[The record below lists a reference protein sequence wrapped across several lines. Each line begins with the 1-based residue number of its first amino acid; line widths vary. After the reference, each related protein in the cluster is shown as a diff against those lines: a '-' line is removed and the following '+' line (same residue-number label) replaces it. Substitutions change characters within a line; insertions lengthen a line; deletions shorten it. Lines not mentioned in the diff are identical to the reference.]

1 MSLGSSDMAGSA
13 LGLASSLLL
22 LASMI
27 QGLQDVEV
35 FHHEEMEALVGQ
47 NVTLPCTV
55 RNTDLKI
62 ISIEWKKRQNKDIK
76 LALYS
81 RDYGVNYF
89 WSNVSIHTQK
99 ESMGS
104 LQLSTVSKWDSGIYI
119 CDLTM
124 FPHGTIRKETKLEIK
139 DDAIQCDVDST
150 VEVHTGGNVSINCTA
165 PSDAQ
170 YTWTKV
176 MEIRTFMQSKQN
188 LFQSL
193 IVELICY
200 LCGENN
206 ANHPY
211 NMYVICMLHNPVLPQ
226 NKTVVSVN
234 EFLQLWQVTEAHTG
248 VYTLTVN
255 TGNQTMQKEFIIT
268 VLTET
273 TSSSTD
279 LVTLSP
285 QSNGTETGLIQTKDS
300 NLTTSATTGLPTVN
314 NTLPWTMRD
323 LTFNNSHPTN
333 VSTPFI
339 NDTHVSVTSTPDPHH
354 FSNSSY
360 QELNQT
366 DSLNASTSVARDL
379 STTVSY
385 GSTLFGSTQENRN
398 ESMWGTGHP
407 DGTSTMSTGNKTM
420 VTENEGAKVVRSHL
434 LLVLI
439 IILLL
444 VVIAATGFLYRRHII
459 KKRLDLP
466 PPFKPPPPPVKY
478 TAARQRDIYT
488 QPYPTSRCDSVT
500 NMKV

>member
-1 MSLGSSDMAGSA
+1 MCLT
-13 LGLASSLLL
+13 
-22 LASMI
+22 
-27 QGLQDVEV
+27 GLQDVEV

-62 ISIEWKKRQNKDIK
+62 ISIEWNKRQNKDIK

-119 CDLTM
+119 CDLTV

-150 VEVHTGGNVSINCTA
+150 VEVHTGGNVSIHCTA

-170 YTWTKV
+170 YSWTKNK
-176 MEIRTFMQSKQN
+176 ME
-188 LFQSL
+188 
-193 IVELICY
+193 
-200 LCGENN
+200 
-206 ANHPY
+206 
-211 NMYVICMLHNPVLPQ
+211 
-226 NKTVVSVN
+226 VSVN
-234 EFLQLWQVTEAHTG
+234 ESLELWQVTEAHTG

-285 QSNGTETGLIQTKDS
+285 QSNGTEMGLIQTKDS
-300 NLTTSATTGLPTVN
+300 NLTTSVTTGLPTVN

-323 LTFNNSHPTN
+323 LTSNNSRPTN

-366 DSLNASTSVARDL
+366 DSLNASTSVARAL

-385 GSTLFGSTQENRN
+385 GSTLSGSTEENRN

-407 DGTSTMSTGNKTM
+407 DETSTMSTGNKTL

-444 VVIAATGFLYRRHII
+444 VLIAVTGFLYRRHII

-478 TAARQRDIYT
+478 TAARQHDIYR
-488 QPYPTSRCDSVT
+488 QPYPTSRCNSVT
-500 NMKV
+500 NMEV

>member
-170 YTWTKV
+170 YTWTK
-176 MEIRTFMQSKQN
+176 
-188 LFQSL
+188 
-193 IVELICY
+193 
-200 LCGENN
+200 
-206 ANHPY
+206 
-211 NMYVICMLHNPVLPQ
+211 

>member
-170 YTWTKV
+170 YTWTK
-176 MEIRTFMQSKQN
+176 
-188 LFQSL
+188 
-193 IVELICY
+193 
-200 LCGENN
+200 
-206 ANHPY
+206 
-211 NMYVICMLHNPVLPQ
+211 

-500 NMKV
+500 NMDV